1 MATDIEVIV
10 SPAVASAQVTVA
22 PAQIATSVIVATGA
36 PGPAGADAS
45 VTATNIASALGYV
58 PDAVGKITLL
68 GSDTQYLS
76 AQAAFDAAYSNP
88 FDGKILLLPEGNFTI
103 HPSADWPDRIQ
114 VAGCGVR
121 KTTLTITGANGVDGS
136 SNAPTI
142 NVTDY
147 FGKSLTLNIT
157 GGVGGFKP
165 CGGKAFKGGGITVKN
180 CFGAFLGGS
189 GGYGGG
195 DSGIDE
201 NGNYF
206 CPEAASGGD
215 GGDVTLIDSIAVSAA
230 GGMGGPSYSDPNQ
243 APVGNNGVVKTIS
256 VQTIGNG
263 DITLTTLSGTTHLSS
278 NATGETKNIAFP
290 DADGTILLNTTAS
303 FAPLGNYATLV
314 GGTVPSSQLPSY
326 VDDVLEFSTLSGFP
340 TTGESG
346 KIYTAIA
353 TNKIYRW
360 SGSTYIEISP
370 SPGSTDSVTEGLTNL
385 YFTSARAISAVTW
398 STLTGKPTF
407 AAVATSGSY
416 ADLSNKPSIPAAQ
429 VQSDWNASSGL
440 GVILNKP
447 TLFSGAYADLTGKPT
462 LFSGAY
468 ADLTGKPTLFSGAYA
483 DLTGKPT
490 LFSGAYADL
499 TGKPTLFS
507 GAYSALTGTPST
519 FTPSAHASSHG
530 SGGSDALS
538 LASSQITGLSTVA
551 TSGSASDL
559 STGTLADARLSSN
572 VALLTSSQTLTNKT
586 LTTPLVGNG
595 TTNATLTS
603 FTNNVL
609 AVANSTTACGFSI
622 FNTRTDA
629 SNFEAGIFDFTTN
642 ANALTIGTTKAG
654 TGTARR
660 VRINSAEQIDFYCT
674 DTSRLFQ
681 VSTSAVTCFSTFN
694 WQFYS
699 GTADPTTSTTPFSN
713 GSGYCA
719 VYKNTTTGV
728 VSLWVRDGSTMKKV
742 ALA

>member
-10 SPAVASAQVTVA
+10 SPAVASPQVTVN

-36 PGPAGADAS
+36 PGPAGANGTDGSDAT
-45 VTATNIASALGYV
+45 VTAANIAFALGYV
-58 PDAVGKITLL
+58 PDSVGKITLL
-68 GSDTQYLS
+68 GSDTPYLN
-76 AQAAFDAAYSNP
+76 AQAAFNAAYSNP
-88 FDGKILLLPEGNFTI
+88 QYNGAILLPEGSFTI
-103 HPSADWPDRIQ
+103 HPSADWPNRIQ
-114 VAGCGVR
+114 IAGCGVK
-121 KTTLTITGANGVDGS
+121 KTTLTITGANGVDGVS
-136 SNAPTI
+136 STNAPDL
-142 NVTDY
+142 NVTD
-147 FGKSLTLNIT
+147 FLGKSLTVTIT
-157 GGVGGFKP
+157 GGVGGASP
-165 CGGKAFKGGGITVKN
+165 CGGKSAKGGSITATR
-180 CFGAFLGGS
+180 CFGSFIGGT

-195 DSGIDE
+195 NTDLDE
-201 NGNYF
+201 NGNYL
-206 CPEAASGGD
+206 CPAAAAGGD
-215 GGDVTLIDSIAVSAA
+215 GGDVTLIDCIHTYAAA
-230 GGMGGPSYSDPNQ
+230 GAGAGSYYDPNS
-243 APVGNNGVVKTIS
+243 APAGNNGIL
-256 VQTIGNG
+256 N
-263 DITLTTLSGTTHLSS
+263 TLSISFPAASGTV
-278 NATGETKNIAFP
+278 
-290 DADGTILLNTTAS
+290 LLDSTAS
-303 FAPLGNYATLV
+303 FAPVGNYATLV
-314 GGTVPSSQLPSY
+314 EGTVPSSQLPSY
-326 VDDVLEFSTLSGFP
+326 VDDVLEFSTFSGFP

-370 SPGSTDSVTEGLTNL
+370 SPGSTDSVTEGSTNL

-407 AAVATSGSY
+407 ATVATSGSY

-429 VQSDWNASSGL
+429 VQSDWNASSGI

-447 TLFSGAYADLTGKPT
+447 TLFSGAY
-462 LFSGAY
+462 S
-468 ADLTGKPTLFSGAYA
+468 

-519 FTPSAHASSHG
+519 FTPSAHASSHA

-603 FTNNVL
+603 YANNVL
-609 AVANSTTACGFSI
+609 TVANSTTACGFSI

-642 ANALTIGTTKAG
+642 ANALTIGTTKGG

-728 VSLWVRDGSTMKKV
+728 VSLWVRDGSTMKKI